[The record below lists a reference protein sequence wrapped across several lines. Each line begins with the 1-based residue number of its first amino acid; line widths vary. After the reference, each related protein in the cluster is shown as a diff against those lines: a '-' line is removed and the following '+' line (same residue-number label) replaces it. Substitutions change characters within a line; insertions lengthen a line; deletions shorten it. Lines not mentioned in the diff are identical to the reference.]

1 MTSENKPKICISCN
15 RDETLIP
22 LVSITFAQQSTW
34 ICTQCLPTLI
44 HDPQRLQAK
53 FESMKLDGEP
63 PERIID

>member
-44 HDPQRLQAK
+44 HDPQRLASR
-53 FESMKLDGEP
+53 FANMKIDNP
-63 PERIID
+63 PEREIE